1 MTKPVSD
8 TSELFATETFQEA
21 KTPADEAVVLDVEPA
36 EEEKAV
42 EAALPAAAKSRL
54 PEALAGELPP
64 KDGDGESLTLAH
76 YAARAYLEYALSVVK
91 SRALP
96 DVVDGMKPVQ
106 RRILYAMQ
114 RMHLSAADRYTK
126 SARVVGEVLGKYH
139 PHGDQSAYDAMV
151 RMAQPFSMRYPLVD
165 GKGNFGSRDG
175 DGPAAMRYTEAR
187 LMKLAGLL
195 LDELD
200 SNDVEFI
207 ANYDGTLKEP
217 TVLPAKLP
225 LILLNGA
232 SGIAVGMATEIPPHN
247 LKEVAQA
254 VLLLLE
260 KPDATLDEVLSLVP
274 APDFPGGAQIISS
287 ASEIRAAYDT
297 GRGSFRMRARYHFED
312 LQRGQW
318 QLVVDELPPAAS
330 ATTVLAELEE
340 ITNPKP
346 KAGKKTLSA
355 EQQQAKAAMLAIL
368 DRMRDESNKDQ
379 PVRLVFEPKTSKIDR
394 DVFVN
399 TLLANTSLESNAPIN
414 LVMIGTDGR
423 PAQKGLLTIL
433 REWTAARMGIVR
445 ARTEARLAKVNARLH
460 ILEGR
465 TICCDNIE
473 RVIEIIRFE
482 EQPAEVLKKEFG
494 LTETR
499 HRQGNEGSGEG
510 LRGRTPHARGSG
522 PKGGRYPKRRERTG
536 DGRDF
541 RKGLRASPHGTR
553 ARCDAHELQSG

>member
-42 EAALPAAAKSRL
+42 EAALPAADKSRL

-318 QLVVDELPPAAS
+318 QLVVDELPPAA
-330 ATTVLAELEE
+330 
-340 ITNPKP
+340 
-346 KAGKKTLSA
+346 
-355 EQQQAKAAMLAIL
+355 
-368 DRMRDESNKDQ
+368 
-379 PVRLVFEPKTSKIDR
+379 
-394 DVFVN
+394 
-399 TLLANTSLESNAPIN
+399 
-414 LVMIGTDGR
+414 
-423 PAQKGLLTIL
+423 
-433 REWTAARMGIVR
+433 
-445 ARTEARLAKVNARLH
+445 
-460 ILEGR
+460 
-465 TICCDNIE
+465 
-473 RVIEIIRFE
+473 
-482 EQPAEVLKKEFG
+482 
-494 LTETR
+494 
-499 HRQGNEGSGEG
+499 
-510 LRGRTPHARGSG
+510 
-522 PKGGRYPKRRERTG
+522 
-536 DGRDF
+536 
-541 RKGLRASPHGTR
+541 
-553 ARCDAHELQSG
+553 